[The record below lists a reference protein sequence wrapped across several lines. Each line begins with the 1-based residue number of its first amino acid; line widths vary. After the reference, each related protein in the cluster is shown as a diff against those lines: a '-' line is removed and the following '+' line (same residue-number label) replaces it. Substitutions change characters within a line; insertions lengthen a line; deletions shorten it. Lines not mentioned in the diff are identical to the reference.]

1 MLKDLVLNIFFLQI
15 IIIIII
21 RDVYFDEFKIKF
33 PPLDLHSVHL
43 LTQQNVCCN
52 KSKPIRLILHVN
64 ILNLLSQYW

>member
-21 RDVYFDEFKIKF
+21 GDVYFDEFKIKF

-43 LTQQNVCCN
+43 HTQQN
-52 KSKPIRLILHVN
+52 
-64 ILNLLSQYW
+64 